1 MTDQFLT
8 PTEVENIAALEAEIS
23 TTPEDTSAEPVEA
36 LALPEAPSDLPL
48 PTQSVVPEAVVA
60 QPEALSPKPDALPP
74 AVLDQWQHAQSAIQ
88 QLEAQRDTLAEQY
101 EAGVIGFKEYRAQE
115 RTLERHQRE
124 AESVILQAQMQAQMH
139 QERVQ
144 SDWNQAVVEFR
155 KEEGSSAFESPVV
168 LPMMQAAIE
177 SLRAQHPQLSAKD
190 QLQQAKAMVQT
201 QMRALLGMEM
211 PAPPAQNAPA
221 KARVNL
227 PPTLGAIPVAATNDG
242 DVEFSHLG
250 KLSGFALEKA
260 VAKMSGDQRERWLM
274 AH

>member
-1 MTDQFLT
+1 M
-8 PTEVENIAALEAEIS
+8 
-23 TTPEDTSAEPVEA
+23 
-36 LALPEAPSDLPL
+36 
-48 PTQSVVPEAVVA
+48 
-60 QPEALSPKPDALPP
+60 
-74 AVLDQWQHAQSAIQ
+74 
-88 QLEAQRDTLAEQY
+88 
-101 EAGVIGFKEYRAQE
+101 
-115 RTLERHQRE
+115 
-124 AESVILQAQMQAQMH
+124 
-139 QERVQ
+139 
-144 SDWNQAVVEFR
+144 EFR